1 MEAVISVD
9 VRSDG
14 PSTFDVWISHEG
26 SSGFH
31 YSGLTAAQVGE
42 QVSDYIDCVEKGYE
56 NRDYIYL

>member
-9 VRSDG
+9 VRSNERN
-14 PSTFDVWISHEG
+14 TFDVWISHEG

-56 NRDYIYL
+56 N

>member
-1 MEAVISVD
+1 METIISVD

-14 PSTFDVWISHEG
+14 KNTFDVWISNEG

-42 QVSDYIDCVEKGYE
+42 QIADYIDCMAEGYE
-56 NRDYIYL
+56 N